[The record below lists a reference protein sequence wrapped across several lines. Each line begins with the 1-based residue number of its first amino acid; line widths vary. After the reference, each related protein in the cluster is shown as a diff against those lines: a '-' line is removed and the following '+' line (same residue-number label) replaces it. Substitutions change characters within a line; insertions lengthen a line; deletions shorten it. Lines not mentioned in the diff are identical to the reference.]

1 MQATRTIA
9 LILALIGGNA
19 VIGQAPSPPVVPTP
33 APAPT
38 PTPAPAPTPKIDPIP
53 VPSPL
58 QAKSAIVI
66 ASTGGPVP
74 ETWPL
79 GVSLTLSPK
88 TAIAGPGLG
97 AVDWWV
103 DDVWTQKYSTKNPLT
118 REYTVES
125 GTQPHSIVVWQSVAM
140 GDTQDRSAIKVRFVR
155 DPNEPGVVPAPVPVP
170 DLPPVTPVGPPA
182 PPLIDP
188 LITLGGK
195 IDHLATVIVK
205 LSEKIDAMPRPVPTP
220 DPGPGPVVPP
230 APVVP
235 PSPAFTGP
243 LNVVLIYD
251 LNGVDEPTTAVRI
264 SPIKT
269 ELAALK
275 ATWHAYDAA
284 SAEAAQFRAYMD
296 AKKINVPAVFIVD
309 DKGNLK
315 GGDLIPFPTTRE
327 AIIAR
332 VKSIQ
337 GVR

>member
-38 PTPAPAPTPKIDPIP
+38 PAPKID
-53 VPSPL
+53 PL

-140 GDTQDRSAIKVRFVR
+140 GDTQDRSCTKRR
-155 DPNEPGVVPAPVPVP
+155 
-170 DLPPVTPVGPPA
+170 
-182 PPLIDP
+182 
-188 LITLGGK
+188 
-195 IDHLATVIVK
+195 
-205 LSEKIDAMPRPVPTP
+205 S
-220 DPGPGPVVPP
+220 
-230 APVVP
+230 
-235 PSPAFTGP
+235 PS
-243 LNVVLIYD
+243 
-251 LNGVDEPTTAVRI
+251 
-264 SPIKT
+264 KT
-269 ELAALK
+269 
-275 ATWHAYDAA
+275 
-284 SAEAAQFRAYMD
+284 
-296 AKKINVPAVFIVD
+296 
-309 DKGNLK
+309 
-315 GGDLIPFPTTRE
+315 
-327 AIIAR
+327 
-332 VKSIQ
+332 
-337 GVR
+337 